1 MPAIVIKSDLS
12 VDLRIALIKLSLEAE
27 VTESTLVQT
36 VLVNT
41 AALVGG
47 TLRIWLVFEAS
58 DGTKRTRGTVHPWLD
73 VSDRIIKLFLD
84 SFLLVGNVFLVLGK
98 VVVFCDILNLII
110 VSVSIRDLVIPFTF
124 DSGI

>member
-47 TLRIWLVFEAS
+47 TLRVWLVFEAS

-73 VSDRIIKLFLD
+73 VSDRIIKLLLG
-84 SFLLVGNVFLVLGK
+84 SFLFVFSH

-124 DSGI
+124 DSGV